1 MADLIDENGNPIQLT
16 DEQGNPVQLTDG
28 YGNPIHVIGVATK
41 SPPMHGGDQISVVA
55 AESQQQQQYRPL
67 PLRPEVSSKEEIQS
81 FNSSSTSSFG
91 DGVSEKKGR
100 KDKTKEKLTGRNYEE
115 EEQFHTTTNAAK
127 TSIATTTAAPPRQP
141 YVEQEGM
148 CLREKIKGEI
158 AVVNKNNNII
168 VALLLNHSCIFVI
181 VMK

>member
-16 DEQGNPVQLTDG
+16 DEQGNPVQLTDE

-55 AESQQQQQYRPL
+55 AESQQQQQYRPP
-67 PLRPEVSSKEEIQS
+67 PLRPEVFSKEEIQS
-81 FNSSSTSSFG
+81 FNSSSTSSFR
-91 DGVSEKKGR
+91 DVGVSEKKGR
-100 KDKTKEKLTGRNYEE
+100 NDKIKEKLTGKNYEE

-148 CLREKIKGEI
+148 CLREKIK
-158 AVVNKNNNII
+158 AK
-168 VALLLNHSCIFVI
+168 LPW
-181 VMK
+181 